1 MFFRIR
7 RFLFGDSRAIPVT
20 SYYQIGYTTSV
31 GLTSTTVCVN
41 FESALDWVKSHL
53 IEVDS
58 MTVYRC
64 DENGT
69 VKLLQIKWGA
79 N

>member
-20 SYYQIGYTTSV
+20 SYYQIGYTTST
-31 GLTSTTVCVN
+31 GLTSATVCVD
-41 FESALDWVKSHL
+41 FEQALDLVKSHL
-53 IEVDS
+53 TEVDS

-64 DENGT
+64 AENRS

>member
-1 MFFRIR
+1 MFFRVR
-7 RFLFGDSRAIPVT
+7 RFLFGDSRAISVT

-53 IEVDS
+53 TEVDS

-64 DENGT
+64 AENGT